1 MRLSLTLMLVIQ
13 SLGLPKGGG
22 GGIPLAP
29 TACSMD
35 STSVGGL
42 IRNITTGSSS
52 VRNPT
57 PLNNTCLRAPVNN
70 MMFKTNSKEG
80 LL

>member
-1 MRLSLTLMLVIQ
+1 MRLSLTLTLVIRDI
-13 SLGLPKGGG
+13 PRVGG

-29 TACSMD
+29 LACSID

-42 IRNITTGSSS
+42 IRKITTGSSS
-52 VRNPT
+52 VWEPT
-57 PLNNTCLRAPVNN
+57 PLNITGLRAPVNN